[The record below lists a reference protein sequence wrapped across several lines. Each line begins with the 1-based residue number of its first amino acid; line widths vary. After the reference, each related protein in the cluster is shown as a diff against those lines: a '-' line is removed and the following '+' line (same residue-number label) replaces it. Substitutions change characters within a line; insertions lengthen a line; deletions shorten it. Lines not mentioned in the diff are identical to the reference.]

1 MNITVWP
8 HKSALSDGLSTPAQK
23 YSQNLSDSQHNK
35 INIASSCDLKATTL
49 LCVCVCV
56 CAPAYCRFS
65 FIVQWGRIIF
75 CFFHFVFCFSLWSTY
90 NTYNKVFA
98 LKQFFMTTFS
108 VSLNMGFLYSIA
120 FMLSIQLSEM
130 YHSNGSDQTE
140 MIRDL
145 VLK

>member
-56 CAPAYCRFS
+56 CVCVFVHLHIADFRLLFS
-65 FIVQWGRIIF
+65 GVVLF
-75 CFFHFVFCFSLWSTY
+75 FVFCFSLWSTY

-120 FMLSIQLSEM
+120 FMLSIKLSEM
-130 YHSNGSDQTE
+130 CHSSGSDQTE
-140 MIRDL
+140 MIKDL